1 LLKLSPENR
10 FRNVI
15 DETSINNRFGNRLC
29 YCDKQSRPPLVK
41 PEGRPLKPEGILR
54 YNRDGQ
60 KFVWLDTD
68 KLSDSKWVR
77 LSSCRSMDGTLRK
90 LTRWDP
96 PNTMASRV
104 TRTGPGGSC
113 VDVNPQNQD
122 AFKSRR
128 SQLRGDTTVAG
139 GDGKMRE
146 CAYFECTEPV
156 TAEQFKTWLTVFDTG
171 KWEDHIETRSI
182 SWRPSGNQGVIQ
194 YFPETRKIDVM
205 AIDETW
211 MDILVDLVTGPSS
224 KLKTR
229 HIEPSEADMLQT
241 TSVPGAATSSR
252 DGPES
257 SQDEDMLEIKEVLE
271 DYTKASDDEVELKAG
286 ELVRVMEVD
295 QSGWTR

>member
-1 LLKLSPENR
+1 
-10 FRNVI
+10 
-15 DETSINNRFGNRLC
+15 
-29 YCDKQSRPPLVK
+29 
-41 PEGRPLKPEGILR
+41 
-54 YNRDGQ
+54 
-60 KFVWLDTD
+60 
-68 KLSDSKWVR
+68 
-77 LSSCRSMDGTLRK
+77 
-90 LTRWDP
+90 
-96 PNTMASRV
+96 
-104 TRTGPGGSC
+104 
-113 VDVNPQNQD
+113 
-122 AFKSRR
+122 
-128 SQLRGDTTVAG
+128 
-139 GDGKMRE
+139 
-146 CAYFECTEPV
+146 
-156 TAEQFKTWLTVFDTG
+156 
-171 KWEDHIETRSI
+171 
-182 SWRPSGNQGVIQ
+182 
-194 YFPETRKIDVM
+194 M